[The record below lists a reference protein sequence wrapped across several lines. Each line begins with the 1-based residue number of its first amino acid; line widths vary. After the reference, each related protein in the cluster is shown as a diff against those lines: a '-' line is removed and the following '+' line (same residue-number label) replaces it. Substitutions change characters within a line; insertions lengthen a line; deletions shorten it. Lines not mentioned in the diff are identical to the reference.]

1 MADRYLINLL
11 GENEHILFATHQHW
25 LFLFGEILSEIVI
38 AAVLGGLVTL
48 IWMFCLPDQL
58 VPFGY
63 LLLLLPAVSLL
74 RDLLI
79 WRNRQY
85 VVTNWRVIQIAGV
98 FNKEV
103 SDSSLEKVNDVK
115 LEQSFLGR
123 LLGYGSIEILTASE
137 LGVSK
142 FDKIGRPIRLKTAML
157 NAKENLN
164 QSTAHFERRSD
175 ENQLQKPT
183 DGRKFRLK
191 TMLYVLAAAVL
202 LIVALCLYVT
212 QPLTRGANISAPI
225 SVDPTKLETHVRT
238 LSQSFVPRDESHLDN
253 LDRCAD
259 YIRGEFERANAQ
271 VSEQPFTVDGKT
283 YRNVI
288 ADFGPETKEMVV
300 VGAHYDTA
308 GPLPGA
314 DDNASGVAGL
324 LELARLLGN
333 GQLPMRVELVAYT
346 LEEPPYFRSEQMGS
360 SMHAKALKQ
369 EGAVVRVMFS
379 LEMIG
384 YFSDAPDSQRFPSSA
399 FSLFYPTEG
408 NFISVVGKIGDGML
422 VRRIKKAMTGATI
435 LPVYSI
441 NAPRLIPGV
450 DLSDH
455 LSYWRAGYPA
465 VMITDT
471 AFYRNAN
478 YHTLDDTSERLDYR
492 RMGQAVEGV
501 YAAVIDMTR

>member
-11 GENEHILFATHQHW
+11 GENEHILFVTRQHW
-25 LFLFGEILSEIVI
+25 LVLFGEILSEMII
-38 AAVLGGLVTL
+38 ATVLGGLVTL
-48 IWMFCLPDQL
+48 IWMFWLPDPL
-58 VPFGY
+58 VQFGY

-74 RDLLI
+74 RDLLV
-79 WRNRQY
+79 WKNRQY

-98 FNKEV
+98 FNKAV

-115 LEQSFLGR
+115 LKQSLLGR

-142 FDKIGRPIRLKTAML
+142 LNKIGRPIRLKTAML

-164 QSTAHFERRSD
+164 QSAANFERRSD

-183 DGRKFRLK
+183 RGGKNPFK

-212 QPLTRGANISAPI
+212 QPLIGGANIPSPS

-238 LSQSFVPRDESHLDN
+238 LSQSFVPRDESHPEN
-253 LDRCAD
+253 LDRCAA
-259 YIRGEFERANAQ
+259 YIRQEFERANARA
-271 VSEQPFTVDGKT
+271 SEQPFTVDGKT

-288 ADFGPETKEMVV
+288 AHFGPETKEMVV

-333 GQLPMRVELVAYT
+333 RQLPIRVELVAYT
-346 LEEPPYFRSEQMGS
+346 LEEPPFFRSEQMGS
-360 SMHAKALKQ
+360 AIHAKALKR

-384 YFSDAPDSQRFPSSA
+384 YFSDARDSQRFPSSV
-399 FSLFYPTEG
+399 FSLYYPTEG

-422 VRRIKKAMTGATI
+422 VRRIKKAMTGATS

-441 NAPRLIPGV
+441 NAHRLIRGV

-455 LSYWRAGYPA
+455 SSYWRAGYPA

-478 YHTLDDTSERLDYR
+478 YHTLDDTAEKLDYR
-492 RMGQAVEGV
+492 RMGQTVEGV

>member
-11 GENEHILFATHQHW
+11 GENEHILFVTRQHW
-25 LFLFGEILSEIVI
+25 LVLFGEILSEMVI

-48 IWMFCLPDQL
+48 IWMFWLPDPL

-79 WRNRQY
+79 WKNRQY

-115 LEQSFLGR
+115 LEQSLLGR
-123 LLGYGSIEILTASE
+123 LFGYGSIEILTASE

-142 FDKIGRPIRLKTAML
+142 FNKIGRPIRLKTAML
-157 NAKENLN
+157 NAKETLN
-164 QSTAHFERRSD
+164 QSTANFERRST
-175 ENQLQKPT
+175 ENKLQKPT
-183 DGRKFRLK
+183 RGDKFHLK
-191 TMLYVLAAAVL
+191 TMLYVLAGAVL
-202 LIVALCLYVT
+202 LIVALCLYMT
-212 QPLTRGANISAPI
+212 QPLIGGANIPGPL
-225 SVDPTKLETHVRT
+225 SVDTTKLETHVRT
-238 LSQSFVPRDESHLDN
+238 LSQSLVPRDESHPEN
-253 LDRCAD
+253 LDSCVA
-259 YIRGEFERANAQ
+259 YIRQEFERANAR
-271 VSEQPFTVDGKT
+271 VSEQPFTVNGKT

-288 ADFGPETKEMVV
+288 AHFGPETKEMVV

-333 GQLPMRVELVAYT
+333 RQLPMRVELVAYT
-346 LEEPPYFRSEQMGS
+346 LEEPPFFRSEQMGS
-360 SMHAKALKQ
+360 AMHAKALKR

-384 YFSDAPDSQRFPSSA
+384 YFSDARDSQHFPSSA

-408 NFISVVGKIGDGML
+408 NFISVIGKIDDGML
-422 VRRIKKAMTGATI
+422 VRRIKKAMTGATS

-455 LSYWRAGYPA
+455 MSYWRAGYPA

-471 AFYRNAN
+471 ANYRNPN
-478 YHTLDDTSERLDYR
+478 YHTQDDTAERLDYR

-501 YAAVIDMTR
+501 YAAVLDMTR

>member
-11 GENEHILFATHQHW
+11 GDNEHILFVTRQHW
-25 LFLFGEILSEIVI
+25 LVLFGEVLSEMVI

-48 IWMFCLPDQL
+48 IWMFWLPDPL
-58 VPFGY
+58 VPLGY
-63 LLLLLPAVSLL
+63 LLLILPAFSLL

-142 FDKIGRPIRLKTAML
+142 FTKVGRPIRLKTAML

-164 QSTAHFERRSD
+164 QGTANFERRSE
-175 ENQLQKPT
+175 ENRLQKPP
-183 DGRKFRLK
+183 GGGKFRLK
-191 TMLYVLAAAVL
+191 TMLYVLATAVL
-202 LIVALCLYVT
+202 LIVALCLYMT
-212 QPLTRGANISAPI
+212 QPLIGGANIPAPI

-238 LSQSFVPRDESHLDN
+238 LSQSFVPRDESHPEN
-253 LDRCAD
+253 LDRCAA
-259 YIRGEFERANAQ
+259 YIHREFERANAR

-288 ADFGPETKEMVV
+288 AHFGPETKEMVV
-300 VGAHYDTA
+300 VGAHYDAA

-333 GQLPMRVELVAYT
+333 RQLPMRVELVAYT
-346 LEEPPYFRSEQMGS
+346 LEEPPFFRSEQMGS
-360 SMHAKALKQ
+360 AMHAKALKR

-384 YFSDAPDSQRFPSSA
+384 YFSDARNSQHFPSSA

-422 VRRIKKAMTGATI
+422 VRRIKKAMTGATS

-455 LSYWRAGYPA
+455 SSYWREGYPA

-478 YHTLDDTSERLDYR
+478 YHTPDDTAERLDYR

>member
-11 GENEHILFATHQHW
+11 GEKEHILFVTRQYW
-25 LFLFGEILSEIVI
+25 LFLCGVILSEMVI

-48 IWMFCLPDQL
+48 IWMFWLPDPL
-58 VPFGY
+58 VSYGY

-79 WRNRQY
+79 WKNRQY

-115 LEQSFLGR
+115 LEQSLLGR
-123 LLGYGSIEILTASE
+123 LFGYGSIEILTASE

-142 FDKIGRPIRLKTAML
+142 FNKIGRPIRLKTAML
-157 NAKENLN
+157 NAKESLN
-164 QSTAHFERRSD
+164 QSIANFERRSD
-175 ENQLQKPT
+175 ENQLQK
-183 DGRKFRLK
+183 GAGRRKFPLK
-191 TMLYVLAAAVL
+191 TMFYLLAAAVL

-212 QPLTRGANISAPI
+212 QPLLGGANIPAPI
-225 SVDPTKLETHVRT
+225 SVDPTNLETHVRT
-238 LSQSFVPRDESHLDN
+238 LSQSFVPRDESHPEN
-253 LDRCAD
+253 LDRCVA
-259 YIRGEFERANAQ
+259 YIRQEFERANDR
-271 VSEQPFTVDGKT
+271 VSEQPYTVAGKT

-288 ADFGPETKEMVV
+288 AHFGPETKERVV

-333 GQLPMRVELVAYT
+333 RQLPMRVELVAYT
-346 LEEPPYFRSEQMGS
+346 LEEPPFFRSEQMGS
-360 SMHAKALKQ
+360 AMHAKALKR

-384 YFSDAPDSQRFPSSA
+384 YFSDARDSQHFPYSA
-399 FSLFYPTEG
+399 FSLYYPTEG
-408 NFISVVGKIGDGML
+408 NFVSVVGKIDDGML
-422 VRRIKKAMTGATI
+422 VRRIKKAMTEATS

-441 NAPRLIPGV
+441 NAPRLILGV

-478 YHTLDDTSERLDYR
+478 YHTLDDTAERLDYR

>member
-11 GENEHILFATHQHW
+11 GENEHILFVTRQHW
-25 LFLFGEILSEIVI
+25 LVLFGEILSEMII
-38 AAVLGGLVTL
+38 AAILGGLVTL
-48 IWMFCLPDQL
+48 IWMFLLPDPL
-58 VPFGY
+58 VPYGY

-79 WRNRQY
+79 WKNRQNVCTY
-85 VVTNWRVIQIAGV
+85 LRVIQIAGV
-98 FNKEV
+98 FNNEFSV
-103 SDSSLEKVNDVK
+103 SSLEKVNDVK

-123 LLGYGSIEILTASE
+123 LLVYGSIEILTASE

-142 FDKIGRPIRLKTAML
+142 FNKIGRPIRLKTAML

-164 QSTAHFERRSD
+164 QSMSNFERRSD
-175 ENQLQKPT
+175 EKQLQKPT
-183 DGRKFRLK
+183 GGGKFSFK

-212 QPLTRGANISAPI
+212 QPLIGGANIPAPV

-238 LSQSFVPRDESHLDN
+238 LSQSFVPRDESHPEN
-253 LDRCAD
+253 LDRCAA
-259 YIRGEFERANAQ
+259 YIRLEFERANAR
-271 VSEQPFTVDGKT
+271 VTEQPFTVDGKT

-288 ADFGPETKEMVV
+288 AHFGPETNAMVV
-300 VGAHYDTA
+300 VGAHYDAA

-333 GQLPMRVELVAYT
+333 RQLPMRVELVSYT
-346 LEEPPYFRSEQMGS
+346 LEEPPFFRSEQMGS
-360 SMHAKALKQ
+360 AMHANALKR

-384 YFSDAPDSQRFPSSA
+384 YFSDARDSQHFPSSA

-408 NFISVVGKIGDGML
+408 NFISVVGKIDDGML
-422 VRRIKKAMTGATI
+422 VRRIKKAMTGAIT

-441 NAPRLIPGV
+441 NAPRLIHGV

-478 YHTLDDTSERLDYR
+478 YHTLDDTAERLDYR

>member
-1 MADRYLINLL
+1 MADRYLISLL
-11 GENEHILFATHQHW
+11 GENEHILFVTRQHW
-25 LFLFGEILSEIVI
+25 LVLFGEILTEMVI
-38 AAVLGGLVTL
+38 AAVLGGVVTL
-48 IWMFCLPDQL
+48 IWMFWLTDPL
-58 VPFGY
+58 VPLGY

-79 WRNRQY
+79 WKNRQY

-103 SDSSLEKVNDVK
+103 SDSSLEMVNDVK
-115 LEQSFLGR
+115 LEQSLLGR
-123 LLGYGSIEILTASE
+123 ILGYGSIEILTASE

-142 FDKIGRPIRLKTAML
+142 FNKIGYPIRLKTAML

-164 QSTAHFERRSD
+164 QGTANFERRSD
-175 ENQLQKPT
+175 ENQLQKLT
-183 DGRKFRLK
+183 RRGKFPLK
-191 TMLYVLAAAVL
+191 SLLYCLAAAVL

-212 QPLTRGANISAPI
+212 QPLIGGANIPAPV
-225 SVDPTKLETHVRT
+225 SVDATKLETHVRT
-238 LSQSFVPRDESHLDN
+238 LSQSFVPRDESHLEN
-253 LDRCAD
+253 LDGCAA
-259 YIRGEFERANAQ
+259 YIRREFERANAR

-288 ADFGPETKEMVV
+288 AQFGPETKEMVV

-324 LELARLLGN
+324 LELARLLGDR
-333 GQLPMRVELVAYT
+333 QLPMRVELVAYT
-346 LEEPPYFRSEQMGS
+346 LEEPPFFRSEQMGS
-360 SMHAKALKQ
+360 AIHAKALKR

-384 YFSDAPDSQRFPSSA
+384 YFSDARGSQHFPSSA

-422 VRRIKKAMTGATI
+422 VRRIKKAMTGATR

-441 NAPRLIPGV
+441 NAHRLIPGV

-455 LSYWRAGYPA
+455 LSYWREGYPA

-478 YHTLDDTSERLDYR
+478 YHTLDDTAERLDYR
-492 RMGQAVEGV
+492 RMGQAVAGV

>member
-1 MADRYLINLL
+1 M
-11 GENEHILFATHQHW
+11 
-25 LFLFGEILSEIVI
+25 
-38 AAVLGGLVTL
+38 VTL
-48 IWMFCLPDQL
+48 IWMFWLPDPL
-58 VPFGY
+58 VPLGY

-74 RDLLI
+74 RDLFV
-79 WRNRQY
+79 WKNRQY

-142 FDKIGRPIRLKTAML
+142 FNKVGRPIRLKAAML
-157 NAKENLN
+157 NARETLN
-164 QSTAHFERRSD
+164 PATANFERRSD

-183 DGRKFRLK
+183 RGGKFPLK
-191 TMLYVLAAAVL
+191 TMLYVLATAVL

-212 QPLTRGANISAPI
+212 QPLIRGANISAPI
-225 SVDPTKLETHVRT
+225 SVDPTNLETHVRT
-238 LSQSFVPRDESHLDN
+238 LSQSFVPRDESHPEN
-253 LDRCAD
+253 LDRCAA
-259 YIRGEFERANAQ
+259 YIRREFERANAR
-271 VSEQPFTVDGKT
+271 VSEQPFTIDGKT

-288 ADFGPETKEMVV
+288 ANFGPETKEMVV

-308 GPLPGA
+308 DPLPGA

-324 LELARLLGN
+324 LELARLLDN
-333 GQLPMRVELVAYT
+333 RQLPMRVELVAYT
-346 LEEPPYFRSEQMGS
+346 LEEPPFFGSEQMGS
-360 SMHAKALKQ
+360 AMHAKSLKR

-384 YFSDAPDSQRFPSSA
+384 YFSDARDSQHFPISA

-408 NFISVVGKIGDGML
+408 NFITVVGKIDDGML
-422 VRRIKKAMTGATI
+422 VRRIKKAMTGATS
-435 LPVYSI
+435 LPIYSI
-441 NAPRLIPGV
+441 NAPRLVTGV

-455 LSYWRAGYPA
+455 LSYWQAGYPA

-478 YHTLDDTSERLDYR
+478 YHTPDDTAERLDYR

>member
-11 GENEHILFATHQHW
+11 GENEHILFVTRQHW
-25 LFLFGEILSEIVI
+25 LVLFGEILSELII
-38 AAVLGGLVTL
+38 AAILGGLVTL
-48 IWMFCLPDQL
+48 IWFWLPDPL
-58 VPFGY
+58 VPLGY
-63 LLLLLPAVSLL
+63 FLLLLPAVSLL

-98 FNKEV
+98 LNKEV

-115 LEQSFLGR
+115 LEQSFFGR

-142 FDKIGRPIRLKTAML
+142 FNNIGRPIRLKTAML

-164 QSTAHFERRSD
+164 HGTANFERRSD

-183 DGRKFRLK
+183 GGGKFRRIK

-202 LIVALCLYVT
+202 LIVALSLYVT
-212 QPLTRGANISAPI
+212 QPLIGGANVSAPI
-225 SVDPTKLETHVRT
+225 SIDPTKLETHVLT
-238 LSQSFVPRDESHLDN
+238 LSQSFGPRDESHPEN
-253 LDRCAD
+253 LDRCAA
-259 YIRGEFERANAQ
+259 YIRREFERANAR
-271 VSEQPFTVDGKT
+271 VSEQPFTVAGKT

-288 ADFGPETKEMVV
+288 AHFGPETKEMVV

-333 GQLPMRVELVAYT
+333 RQLPMRVELVAYT
-346 LEEPPYFRSEQMGS
+346 LEEPPFFRSEQMGS
-360 SMHAKALKQ
+360 AAHAKALKR

-384 YFSDAPDSQRFPSSA
+384 YFSDARDSQHFPSSA

-408 NFISVVGKIGDGML
+408 NFISVVGKIDDGML
-422 VRRIKKAMTGATI
+422 VRRIKKAMTGGTS
-435 LPVYSI
+435 LPIYSV
-441 NAPRLIPGV
+441 NAPRLISGV

-455 LSYWRAGYPA
+455 LSYWREGYPA

-471 AFYRNAN
+471 AFYRNSN
-478 YHTLDDTSERLDYR
+478 YHTPDDTAERLDYR
-492 RMGQAVEGV
+492 RMGQVVEGV